1 MTKSPL
7 ICNVRQ
13 PKVLRH
19 LICVRRPNQTQ
30 SITQPQFN
38 PFKKAI
44 QEKEEGEMRLIQYL
58 DAAFAGLA
66 GDEDRAES
74 RLLDGDGNLDA
85 EPSSCSGCG
94 ATARRSARSSPLLA
108 APSIASSSSSSAT
121 AFLSS
126 AGVVLLP
133 REAQQAGDPS
143 KEPHRIHPIV
153 HPARREGDRDRSYHS
168 IWFNELYRIQTRTP
182 GSDSSWVLSSCV
194 PRSFNGPFWVKIR
207 TRRTESDST
216 PKFTCVHPH
225 PSLIGSVHK
234 DPIRNKHNSSSW
246 NLIESLP
253 TLRYINQ
260 Y

>member
-19 LICVRRPNQTQ
+19 LICVPRPNQTQ
-30 SITQPQFN
+30 SITQPLFN

-44 QEKEEGEMRLIQYL
+44 QEKEEGEMMRIQYL

-94 ATARRSARSSPLLA
+94 ATARRSACACLLLA
-108 APSIASSSSSSAT
+108 APSIASSSSAT

-143 KEPHRIHPIV
+143 KEPHRIHPRV
-153 HPARREGDRDRSYHS
+153 HPALEEREIEIEATILYGLMNCNGSKPEHPDPIQAGSSAAVSLGRLMDLLCQDPNPKNRIGFNTQIFGCPSASVLDR
-168 IWFNELYRIQTRTP
+168 LCTQ
-182 GSDSSWVLSSCV
+182 GSD
-194 PRSFNGPFWVKIR
+194 
-207 TRRTESDST
+207 
-216 PKFTCVHPH
+216 PK
-225 PSLIGSVHK
+225 
-234 DPIRNKHNSSSW
+234 
-246 NLIESLP
+246 
-253 TLRYINQ
+253 Q
-260 Y
+260 A